1 MKSYQLD
8 TAKMDKQN
16 NSTLR
21 KHMDDLETHQ
31 KWAAPSQRNYNRTIR
46 RIISL
51 LNSDIPLQK
60 ALDTITQNMARTM
73 EAGACI
79 LMLEP
84 IGKILV
90 PISSWKLPK
99 TYLKKGLLDP
109 EQSLSEVNKKEPVII
124 HDINRDN
131 RVQYPEAAV
140 KAGIT
145 SILGM
150 PIIAEGK
157 VAGSIRVYT
166 KESADFG
173 TQDINF
179 INTMANLAAIVITKN
194 TLRQEKELPEIDK
207 IQSKTSHTYHS
218 EKDTFGHPSEAE
230 FAHILDFYNI
240 EWLYEPRSFPLKWE
254 GEQVI
259 EMFTP
264 DFYLP
269 ALDLYIELTTMK
281 QKLVTE
287 KNRKLKLLK
296 KLYPDIKITL
306 LYRKD
311 YDRLLAK
318 YGFGPLTQ
326 KRGYGVS
333 HILCSSDEIQNKVQE
348 IAVRISGEYADKNPI
363 MIGVLRG
370 VFCFMADLI
379 RQITIPVEVEFMA
392 ISYYAGSNNTTV
404 RITKDID
411 LNIEGRHVVLV
422 EDIVDTGMT
431 LNYVLNHL
439 ESKKPASLAVCALL
453 DKRVRRI
460 IDVHLDY
467 IGFEVPD
474 EFVVGYGLDDH
485 EQYRNLPF
493 IGILQTEESA
503 KV

>member
-1 MKSYQLD
+1 
-8 TAKMDKQN
+8 MDKLN
-16 NSTLR
+16 NLTPE
-21 KHMDDLETHQ
+21 KHIDDPEIHQ
-31 KWAAPSQRNYNRTIR
+31 KWCAPSQRDYNRTIR

-60 ALDTITQNMARTM
+60 ALDAIVHHTARTM
-73 EAGACI
+73 GAGVCI
-79 LMLEP
+79 LTLEP
-84 IGKILV
+84 IGKILI

-124 HDINRDN
+124 HDVNRDN
-131 RVQYPEAAV
+131 RVQYPEEAT
-140 KAGIT
+140 KAGII

-157 VAGSIRVYT
+157 VEGSIRVYT
-166 KESADFG
+166 SEYADFG

-179 INTMANLAAIVITKN
+179 INTMANLAAIAMTKYI
-194 TLRQEKELPEIDK
+194 LQRKKEMLEIDK
-207 IQSKTSHTYHS
+207 IQSKTNPPYHS
-218 EKDTFGHPSEAE
+218 DKDTFGHPSEAE
-230 FAHILDFYNI
+230 FAHILNFYDI

-269 ALDLYIELTTMK
+269 ALNLYIELTTMK

-318 YGFGPLTQ
+318 YGFGPLAE
-326 KRGYGVS
+326 KRGQGVS
-333 HILCSSDEIQNKVQE
+333 HVLYSGDEIQKRVHE
-348 IAVRISGEYADKNPI
+348 IAVRISGEYTNRKPI

-392 ISYYAGSNNTTV
+392 ISYYAGSNSATV

-411 LNIEGRHVVLV
+411 LNIEGRHVILV

-431 LNYVLNHL
+431 LNYVLSHL
-439 ESKKPASLAVCALL
+439 KSKNPASLAVCALL
-453 DKRVRRI
+453 DKHVRRI
-460 IDVHLDY
+460 VDVHLDY

-474 EFVVGYGLDDH
+474 EFVIGYGLDDR

-493 IGILQTEESA
+493 IGILQTGENS
-503 KV
+503 KD